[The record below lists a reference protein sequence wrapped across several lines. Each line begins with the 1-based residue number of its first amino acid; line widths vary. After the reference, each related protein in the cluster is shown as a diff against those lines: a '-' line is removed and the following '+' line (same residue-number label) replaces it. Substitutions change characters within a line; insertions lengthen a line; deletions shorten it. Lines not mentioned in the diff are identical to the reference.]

1 MALMMNAR
9 PQSVCFN
16 IPQCVLAMSEVEW
29 GRSEMTPSGH
39 RCDVSLLS
47 SEQQQ
52 TVEAALTQNSVAVL
66 VVVAEC
72 AILKPR
78 PKEVAV
84 DSMNVQLDDSDVE
97 QESESDATPPLYA
110 SSESSDEMIPTTRRH
125 DPLVDDESSCAALS
139 RARWEFR
146 NKDLIWLIEKLAI
159 NGDVPY

>member
-1 MALMMNAR
+1 
-9 PQSVCFN
+9 
-16 IPQCVLAMSEVEW
+16 
-29 GRSEMTPSGH
+29 MTPSGH

-52 TVEAALTQNSVAVL
+52 TVEAALTQNSIAVL

-97 QESESDATPPLYA
+97 QESESDASEEEA
-110 SSESSDEMIPTTRRH
+110 SWI
-125 DPLVDDESSCAALS
+125 LAVIVDVS
-139 RARWEFR
+139 
-146 NKDLIWLIEKLAI
+146 
-159 NGDVPY
+159 